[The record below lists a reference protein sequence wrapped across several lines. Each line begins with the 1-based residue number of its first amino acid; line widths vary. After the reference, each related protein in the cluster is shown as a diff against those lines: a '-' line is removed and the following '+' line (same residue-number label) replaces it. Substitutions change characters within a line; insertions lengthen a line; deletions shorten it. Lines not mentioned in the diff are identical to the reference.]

1 MDGNAKEIVQPPSAR
16 VQSPTGPNQQV
27 VASKGPPDSLVPS
40 RFRPRIRGN
49 SRIHRPASTS
59 MGAAHSTRLAALR
72 RAYFAGTPER
82 VSRLGTECPARS
94 EAH

>member
-1 MDGNAKEIVQPPSAR
+1 
-16 VQSPTGPNQQV
+16 
-27 VASKGPPDSLVPS
+27 
-40 RFRPRIRGN
+40 
-49 SRIHRPASTS
+49 